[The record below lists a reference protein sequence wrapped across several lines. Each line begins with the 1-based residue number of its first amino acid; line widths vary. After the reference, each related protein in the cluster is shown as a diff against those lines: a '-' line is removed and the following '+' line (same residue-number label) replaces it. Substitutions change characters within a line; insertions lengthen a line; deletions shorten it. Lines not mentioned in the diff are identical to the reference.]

1 MPRRYCGS
9 CRGDLHADDGH
20 SECVSCLGKAHAD
33 AALAGSDCSH
43 CESISLASLRT
54 RIAFFS
60 ESDPAPRAL
69 PFSSSQGPVRK
80 KQRGRGFQRLV
91 ESELTPAQIPRASFS
106 PHRELSPVLFI
117 QPDQRPSASVSDLVS
132 FGGSDDELADDSMS
146 LVASDAEEL
155 CGSVTDPAPSGLPA
169 PSAAK
174 AGMDAELFRVLSK
187 AVEELGLEW
196 SPPEE
201 PSRSRLD
208 EWFLPG
214 RRQAP
219 QQRPSPFFPEVHDEL
234 TRSWHS
240 PYSARLRT
248 SASSALT
255 TVDGAEEKGYERMPQ
270 LDESVAAHL
279 CPPTAI
285 GWKAKASHPSKP
297 CRTTSALAGRSY
309 ASAGQAASALH
320 SMAVLQVYQAKLLS
334 AIDESEPDPATLREL
349 RSATDLALR
358 ATKTTAQAIGRSM
371 ASLVVLERHLWLTL
385 TEIKDADRV
394 SFLDAPISP
403 SGLFGPAVKG
413 FAERFTEAQKA
424 SQAMRHFLP
433 KRSSPAAA
441 QSRPRTAPTQQ
452 SAKPAPAVYAPQPA
466 RTQQPRGR
474 SRSARRHPPPT
485 RQGPRL
491 KIALD
496 PVRPASSWSAG
507 QEEERVESRHG
518 RTAHQKAS
526 HGKPLGTPFFSGCR
540 GNCVCCY
547 RVRTSDHATVRCDS
561 GKNKTQT
568 FSKREQFSSSVPHE
582 CPASVQPATRV
593 YPTPCHA
600 GRGLAGHPRSV
611 RVGYGDNKTR
621 LFTPIRSKTPALQ
634 RRGLHLGAGRER
646 SRSALR
652 GDDAAGKRSHRNGF
666 SSFERVRLLQPLLPR
681 PQKGWRPPAHP
692 RSQTPESRPH
702 ETAVQDDHTEADP
715 LADLHRGL
723 VLFSG
728 PERCIL
734 SHPDSPPSQTILEI
748 RLRGSGLP
756 VHGPTLWAVS
766 GPPYFYEVHGRGSF
780 PSETDGNPHSQLP
793 RRLAHSGPVR
803 GGTTFTQN
811 PHPQPLRAPGAQGQ
825 FRQKRTVSQPTN
837 IVPGYSSGL
846 SSHESGD
853 SARTRSGHSET
864 RGHLQERHRSPTQSV
879 SENAGPYGR
888 SIASV
893 TAGPAPHAPPST
905 LVETTGSTQ
914 RMASRTLAY
923 QGESGLCNSPDPLEE
938 PTVDGEGR
946 GHGVGPHQESC
957 HDRRLQHRLGGAVRR
972 QTDLRPL
979 VEDGERLP
987 HQLLGNASSLSSLP
1001 VFPAGPNR
1009 TPCADSLRQH
1019 VRGVLYKSPGRCL
1032 LEAPLYSGR
1041 APSGM
1046 GSAQPALAEG
1056 STPAGQTEPRS
1067 RYVISEQCPLRGV
1080 DAPSAGGSED
1090 LEDLWQGRSRPFRLQ
1105 RQLSLPNLLFEGQG
1119 CVGPR
1124 LAQPP
1129 PLCIPPDRP
1138 ASTGRQAYQGTGS
1151 QGAIGGPLVEEPTL
1165 VVRADSATD
1174 SSPLARAPETGSPLS
1189 GERNNM
1195 APSTRAVGSLHL
1207 AAQWEPT
1214 GFPERVLNTISEAR
1228 APSTRRLYALKWSVF
1243 STWCLNRGE
1252 NPSTSELAVVL
1263 SFLQELLDKGRSHST
1278 LKVFVAAI
1286 AAFHAPIAGQS
1297 VGRDNSVVRF
1307 LKGARRLNPPRPLTV
1322 PTWDLPTVLR
1332 ALKGPPF
1339 EPLQSTD
1346 LRSLSLKTALLLA
1359 LASVKRVGD
1368 LQALSTSPA
1377 CLEFGPN
1384 DSKVVLKPRHGYVP
1398 KVLSTPFRAQVITLS
1413 ALPPSEEDRE
1423 LSLLCPVRALRIYF
1437 ERSAPFRHTEQL
1449 FVSFGNRT
1457 KGHPVT
1463 KQRLSKWIV
1472 DAVMLAYS
1480 SLGLQCPIGVR
1491 AHSTRGIASSWAWSS
1506 GVSITEICTAA
1517 GWATPSTFARFYN
1530 LDIPALQARVLSA

>member
-1 MPRRYCGS
+1 MLQFPP
-9 CRGDLHADDGH
+9 A
-20 SECVSCLGKAHAD
+20 
-33 AALAGSDCSH
+33 
-43 CESISLASLRT
+43 ASLDLRWKDSLSASQKHRRRHRLCDT
-54 RIAFFS
+54 SCPSA
-60 ESDPAPRAL
+60 PAQQLLRVAPGLRRLSSLRNLHL
-69 PFSSSQGPVRK
+69 PF
-80 KQRGRGFQRLV
+80 
-91 ESELTPAQIPRASFS
+91 TPLSLL
-106 PHRELSPVLFI
+106 ELSSREGVHA
-117 QPDQRPSASVSDLVS
+117 QPDATPLR
-132 FGGSDDELADDSMS
+132 
-146 LVASDAEEL
+146 
-155 CGSVTDPAPSGLPA
+155 
-169 PSAAK
+169 
-174 AGMDAELFRVLSK
+174 
-187 AVEELGLEW
+187 
-196 SPPEE
+196 
-201 PSRSRLD
+201 
-208 EWFLPG
+208 
-214 RRQAP
+214 
-219 QQRPSPFFPEVHDEL
+219 H
-234 TRSWHS
+234 
-240 PYSARLRT
+240 AR
-248 SASSALT
+248 A
-255 TVDGAEEKGYERMPQ
+255 
-270 LDESVAAHL
+270 
-279 CPPTAI
+279 
-285 GWKAKASHPSKP
+285 
-297 CRTTSALAGRSY
+297 
-309 ASAGQAASALH
+309 
-320 SMAVLQVYQAKLLS
+320 
-334 AIDESEPDPATLREL
+334 
-349 RSATDLALR
+349 
-358 ATKTTAQAIGRSM
+358 
-371 ASLVVLERHLWLTL
+371 
-385 TEIKDADRV
+385 
-394 SFLDAPISP
+394 
-403 SGLFGPAVKG
+403 
-413 FAERFTEAQKA
+413 
-424 SQAMRHFLP
+424 
-433 KRSSPAAA
+433 
-441 QSRPRTAPTQQ
+441 
-452 SAKPAPAVYAPQPA
+452 
-466 RTQQPRGR
+466 
-474 SRSARRHPPPT
+474 
-485 RQGPRL
+485 PRL

-766 GPPYFYEVHGRGSF
+766 GPPYFTKCMDAALS
-780 PSETDGNPHSQLP
+780 
-793 RRLAHSGPVR
+793 
-803 GGTTFTQN
+803 
-811 PHPQPLRAPGAQGQ
+811 PLRQMGIRILNYLDDWLILAQSEVELLSH
-825 FRQKRTVSQPTN
+825 RTLILSHLERLGLRVNFAKSALSPSQRISFLGT
-837 IVPGYSSGL
+837 VL
-846 SSHESGD
+846 D
-853 SARTRSGHSET
+853 SAHMRAVIAP
-864 RGHLQERHRSPTQSV
+864 ERALAIQKLAATFKSDTARPTQSV

-923 QGESGLCNSPDPLEE
+923 QGESGPDPLEE

-1174 SSPLARAPETGSPLS
+1174 SSSLARAPETGSPLS

-1413 ALPPSEEDRE
+1413 ALPSVWGGPGVIFVMPCQSSEN
-1423 LSLLCPVRALRIYF
+1423 LLWAFR
-1437 ERSAPFRHTEQL
+1437 PF
-1449 FVSFGNRT
+1449 
-1457 KGHPVT
+1457 
-1463 KQRLSKWIV
+1463 
-1472 DAVMLAYS
+1472 
-1480 SLGLQCPIGVR
+1480 
-1491 AHSTRGIASSWAWSS
+1491 
-1506 GVSITEICTAA
+1506 
-1517 GWATPSTFARFYN
+1517 
-1530 LDIPALQARVLSA
+1530 

>member
-1 MPRRYCGS
+1 M
-9 CRGDLHADDGH
+9 
-20 SECVSCLGKAHAD
+20 
-33 AALAGSDCSH
+33 
-43 CESISLASLRT
+43 
-54 RIAFFS
+54 
-60 ESDPAPRAL
+60 
-69 PFSSSQGPVRK
+69 
-80 KQRGRGFQRLV
+80 
-91 ESELTPAQIPRASFS
+91 
-106 PHRELSPVLFI
+106 
-117 QPDQRPSASVSDLVS
+117 
-132 FGGSDDELADDSMS
+132 
-146 LVASDAEEL
+146 
-155 CGSVTDPAPSGLPA
+155 
-169 PSAAK
+169 
-174 AGMDAELFRVLSK
+174 
-187 AVEELGLEW
+187 
-196 SPPEE
+196 
-201 PSRSRLD
+201 
-208 EWFLPG
+208 
-214 RRQAP
+214 
-219 QQRPSPFFPEVHDEL
+219 
-234 TRSWHS
+234 
-240 PYSARLRT
+240 
-248 SASSALT
+248 
-255 TVDGAEEKGYERMPQ
+255 
-270 LDESVAAHL
+270 
-279 CPPTAI
+279 
-285 GWKAKASHPSKP
+285 
-297 CRTTSALAGRSY
+297 
-309 ASAGQAASALH
+309 
-320 SMAVLQVYQAKLLS
+320 
-334 AIDESEPDPATLREL
+334 
-349 RSATDLALR
+349 
-358 ATKTTAQAIGRSM
+358 
-371 ASLVVLERHLWLTL
+371 
-385 TEIKDADRV
+385 
-394 SFLDAPISP
+394 
-403 SGLFGPAVKG
+403 
-413 FAERFTEAQKA
+413 
-424 SQAMRHFLP
+424 
-433 KRSSPAAA
+433 
-441 QSRPRTAPTQQ
+441 
-452 SAKPAPAVYAPQPA
+452 
-466 RTQQPRGR
+466 
-474 SRSARRHPPPT
+474 
-485 RQGPRL
+485 
-491 KIALD
+491 
-496 PVRPASSWSAG
+496 
-507 QEEERVESRHG
+507 
-518 RTAHQKAS
+518 
-526 HGKPLGTPFFSGCR
+526 
-540 GNCVCCY
+540 
-547 RVRTSDHATVRCDS
+547 
-561 GKNKTQT
+561 
-568 FSKREQFSSSVPHE
+568 
-582 CPASVQPATRV
+582 
-593 YPTPCHA
+593 
-600 GRGLAGHPRSV
+600 
-611 RVGYGDNKTR
+611 GYGDNKTR

-702 ETAVQDDHTEADP
+702 ETAVQDDHTDQILSQICTEDWFCSLDLKDAYFHIQIAPHHRRFLRFAFEGVAYQYTVLPFGLSLAPRTFTKCMDAALSP
-715 LADLHRGL
+715 LRQMGIRILNYLDDWLILAQSEVELLSHRTL
-723 VLFSG
+723 
-728 PERCIL
+728 IL
-734 SHPDSPPSQTILEI
+734 SHLERLGLRVNFAKSALSPSQRISFLGTVLDSAHMRAVIAPERALAI
-748 RLRGSGLP
+748 QKLAATFKSATARPLKVFQRMLGLMAAASPVLQLGLLRMRPLQRWLKP
-756 VHGPTLWAVS
+756 RVLHNAWR
-766 GPPYFYEVHGRGSF
+766 HGRLHIRV
-780 PSETDGNPHSQLP
+780 NQ
-793 RRLAHSGPVR
+793 AC
-803 GGTTFTQN
+803 
-811 PHPQPLRAPGAQGQ
+811 
-825 FRQKRTVSQPTN
+825 
-837 IVPGYSSGL
+837 
-846 SSHESGD
+846 
-853 SARTRSGHSET
+853 
-864 RGHLQERHRSPTQSV
+864 
-879 SENAGPYGR
+879 
-888 SIASV
+888 V
-893 TAGPAPHAPPST
+893 TALTPWKNPRWMEKGVAMG
-905 LVETTGSTQ
+905 LVHTRKVVTTD
-914 RMASRTLAY
+914 ASNT
-923 QGESGLCNSPDPLEE
+923 GW
-938 PTVDGEGR
+938 
-946 GHGVGPHQESC
+946 
-957 HDRRLQHRLGGAVRR
+957 GGAVRR

-979 VEDGERLP
+979 VKDGERLP

-1009 TPCADSLRQH
+1009 TTCADSLRQH

-1105 RQLSLPNLLFEGQG
+1105 RQLSLPSLLFEGQG

-1322 PTWDLPTVLR
+1322 PTWDLPTV
-1332 ALKGPPF
+1332 PPF

>member
-1 MPRRYCGS
+1 MGNLLAPRSFPGAEGIVSVATGSVQATMQLSAVIAEKIKHKHSQKESNFPLPSLTSALPLCSRPLEFIQPLATRAEAWQAIPGVSEWVMGIIKRGYSLQFARRPPRFSGVVSTSVQGENARVLRSEVMTLLEKGAIEMVSPALSESGFYSRYFLVPKKDGGL
-9 CRGDLHADDGH
+9 RPILDLRRLNHAFMRRPFRMITLKQILSQICTEDWFCSLDLKDAYFHIQIAPHHRRFLRFAFEGVAYQYTVLPFGL
-20 SECVSCLGKAHAD
+20 SLAPRTFTKCMD
-33 AALAGSDCSH
+33 AALSPLRQMGIRILNYLDDWL
-43 CESISLASLRT
+43 ILAQ
-54 RIAFFS
+54 S
-60 ESDPAPRAL
+60 E
-69 PFSSSQGPVRK
+69 
-80 KQRGRGFQRLV
+80 V
-91 ESELTPAQIPRASFS
+91 E
-106 PHRELSPVLFI
+106 
-117 QPDQRPSASVSDLVS
+117 
-132 FGGSDDELADDSMS
+132 
-146 LVASDAEEL
+146 
-155 CGSVTDPAPSGLPA
+155 
-169 PSAAK
+169 
-174 AGMDAELFRVLSK
+174 
-187 AVEELGLEW
+187 
-196 SPPEE
+196 
-201 PSRSRLD
+201 
-208 EWFLPG
+208 
-214 RRQAP
+214 
-219 QQRPSPFFPEVHDEL
+219 
-234 TRSWHS
+234 
-240 PYSARLRT
+240 
-248 SASSALT
+248 
-255 TVDGAEEKGYERMPQ
+255 
-270 LDESVAAHL
+270 
-279 CPPTAI
+279 
-285 GWKAKASHPSKP
+285 
-297 CRTTSALAGRSY
+297 
-309 ASAGQAASALH
+309 
-320 SMAVLQVYQAKLLS
+320 LLS
-334 AIDESEPDPATLREL
+334 HRTL
-349 RSATDLALR
+349 
-358 ATKTTAQAIGRSM
+358 
-371 ASLVVLERHLWLTL
+371 
-385 TEIKDADRV
+385 
-394 SFLDAPISP
+394 
-403 SGLFGPAVKG
+403 
-413 FAERFTEAQKA
+413 
-424 SQAMRHFLP
+424 
-433 KRSSPAAA
+433 
-441 QSRPRTAPTQQ
+441 
-452 SAKPAPAVYAPQPA
+452 
-466 RTQQPRGR
+466 
-474 SRSARRHPPPT
+474 
-485 RQGPRL
+485 
-491 KIALD
+491 
-496 PVRPASSWSAG
+496 
-507 QEEERVESRHG
+507 
-518 RTAHQKAS
+518 
-526 HGKPLGTPFFSGCR
+526 
-540 GNCVCCY
+540 
-547 RVRTSDHATVRCDS
+547 
-561 GKNKTQT
+561 
-568 FSKREQFSSSVPHE
+568 
-582 CPASVQPATRV
+582 
-593 YPTPCHA
+593 
-600 GRGLAGHPRSV
+600 
-611 RVGYGDNKTR
+611 
-621 LFTPIRSKTPALQ
+621 
-634 RRGLHLGAGRER
+634 
-646 SRSALR
+646 
-652 GDDAAGKRSHRNGF
+652 
-666 SSFERVRLLQPLLPR
+666 
-681 PQKGWRPPAHP
+681 
-692 RSQTPESRPH
+692 
-702 ETAVQDDHTEADP
+702 
-715 LADLHRGL
+715 
-723 VLFSG
+723 
-728 PERCIL
+728 IL
-734 SHPDSPPSQTILEI
+734 SHLERLGLRVNFAKSALSPSQRI
-748 RLRGSGLP
+748 
-756 VHGPTLWAVS
+756 
-766 GPPYFYEVHGRGSF
+766 SF
-780 PSETDGNPHSQLP
+780 L
-793 RRLAHSGPVR
+793 
-803 GGTTFTQN
+803 GTV
-811 PHPQPLRAPGAQGQ
+811 L
-825 FRQKRTVSQPTN
+825 
-837 IVPGYSSGL
+837 
-846 SSHESGD
+846 D
-853 SARTRSGHSET
+853 SAHMRAVIAP
-864 RGHLQERHRSPTQSV
+864 ERALAIQKLAATFKSDNRSPTQSV

-1174 SSPLARAPETGSPLS
+1174 SSSLARAPETGSPLS

-1346 LRSLSLKTALLLA
+1346 LWSLSLKTALLLA

-1472 DAVMLAYS
+1472 DAVILFFGPAM
-1480 SLGLQCPIGVR
+1480 P
-1491 AHSTRGIASSWAWSS
+1491 HWSTS
-1506 GVSITEICTAA
+1506 
-1517 GWATPSTFARFYN
+1517 PF
-1530 LDIPALQARVLSA
+1530 D